1 LKKTSNITLLSLAV
15 IFSGSQARA
24 AAPEAAWNA
33 AQGFDAFVRQT
44 PAALPQS
51 DAQSVPGTLI
61 PTGGP
66 ADGFVSI
73 QAMSLLPSTDPK
85 TAAWLASRIPGLN
98 TSALR
103 TVPADSVDA
112 VMSRAAA
119 ARASYLDI
127 FTDPGLGHG
136 NPDLYYLSQAVLEQV
151 NAKWV
156 SGTLPVSGTT
166 TDGHPFHMQGLVAG
180 NGSVYILYDLMQF
193 NFKDGSNQ
201 FGITDNGRVTVSVLG
216 KADVGVAGVRAHGCK
231 GIFCGWADIQRIT
244 KTGAGSV
251 KVKTSRGDQ
260 NAGLDPVH
268 LR

>member
-1 LKKTSNITLLSLAV
+1 MKTSSITLLSLAA
-15 IFSGSQARA
+15 ILLSRQANA

-33 AQGFDAFVRQT
+33 AQGFEAFTRQSPVSL
-44 PAALPQS
+44 PAS
-51 DAQSVPGTLI
+51 DAPSVSGTLI
-61 PTGGP
+61 PMNGP
-66 ADGFVSI
+66 DDVFI
-73 QAMSLLPSTDPK
+73 SLEAFSQLPSTDPK

-98 TSALR
+98 TAALKTVSAD
-103 TVPADSVDA
+103 PVDA
-112 VMSRAAA
+112 IMSRAAA

-127 FTDPGLGHG
+127 FTDPGLGRG
-136 NPDLYYLSQAVLEQV
+136 KPDLFYLSQDVLDRV
-151 NAKWV
+151 DHKWV

-193 NFKDGSNQ
+193 NYKDGKNQ
-201 FGITDNGRVTVSVLG
+201 FGITDGGRVTVSVLG
-216 KADVGVAGVRAHGCK
+216 AADVGVAGVRAHGCK

-244 KTGAGSV
+244 KIGAGTV